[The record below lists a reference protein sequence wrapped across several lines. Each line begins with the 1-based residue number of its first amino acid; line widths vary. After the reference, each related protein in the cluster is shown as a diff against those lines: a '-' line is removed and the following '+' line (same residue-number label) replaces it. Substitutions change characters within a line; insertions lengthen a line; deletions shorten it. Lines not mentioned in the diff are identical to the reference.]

1 MLIYCLF
8 FLIRKEVEKCKNKK
22 MKYDFVYYIFVCK
35 TYRQKGQKNSFL
47 FYINVEEE
55 FLQEVY
61 CIYMYKIKK
70 SVKEKINSENK

>member
-35 TYRQKGQKNSFL
+35 TYRQKGKKNSFL

-61 CIYMYKIKK
+61 RVYKI
-70 SVKEKINSENK
+70 E